1 MAFKQIVAI
10 ALGVC
15 FVVVAALQYSR
26 PDAVWW
32 MMAFLVGA
40 IFSFLAALER
50 IGKVWLLVIATAYTA
65 GVYYFWQTM
74 AAGEVALLIFGAS
87 SMLLL
92 ALLFKKK
99 ASLHPPHVPGHIKRW
114 AN

>member
-1 MAFKQIVAI
+1 MAFKQVIAI

-15 FVVVAALQYSR
+15 LVVAAALQYSR
-26 PDAVWW
+26 PDAVLWI
-32 MMAFLVGA
+32 MVYLAGA
-40 IFSFLAALER
+40 IFSFMTALER
-50 IGKVWLLVIATAYTA
+50 MGRVWLLIAATAYTA
-65 GVYYFWQTM
+65 GVYYFWQN
-74 AAGEVALLIFGAS
+74 AAASEVALLIFGAF

-99 ASLHPPHVPGHIKRW
+99 TSLHPPHEPGHIKRW

>member
-15 FVVVAALQYSR
+15 FVVAAALQYTR
-26 PDAVWW
+26 PDAVLWI
-32 MMAFLVGA
+32 MAYLAGA
-40 IFSFLAALER
+40 IFSFLAAIDR
-50 IGKVWLLVIATAYTA
+50 ITRLWLLVAAMAYTA
-65 GVYYFWQTM
+65 GVYYFWHSVV
-74 AAGEVALLIFGAS
+74 AGDVALLIFGAF

-92 ALLFKKK
+92 ALLYKKK
-99 ASLHPPHVPGHIKRW
+99 TNLHPPHVPGHIKRW